1 MNNLRHVR
9 EYKHFRILFIP
20 VNLKGHHT
28 VHQLFLII
36 QCIKVMNGIT
46 TAATAYYR
54 TILITPTS
62 VRCIDFSIKS
72 FGSLREEIIQN
83 LVKQID

>member
-1 MNNLRHVR
+1 MLESTNIFVFSLFQSVLRDIIQ
-9 EYKHFRILFIP
+9 YI
-20 VNLKGHHT
+20 
-28 VHQLFLII
+28 FLII

-54 TILITPTS
+54 TILIIPTS